1 MDKKNKILLVLCFIA
16 SLLLG
21 IILSAALLLTPIL
34 AGNLVYLTI
43 IGILISISLLA
54 YFSFSSFDIQEKTI
68 LFLTLPISIII
79 SIATYIANN
88 YLMTFVRQIESLQ
101 QQQTEFG
108 LENIGSITSL
118 FDFANMLNIWV
129 LIVFIIIIYNI
140 LSIVFIL
147 FKKQP
152 RQQISQ

>member
-1 MDKKNKILLVLCFIA
+1 MNKKSKIFLILCFIA

-21 IILSAALLLTPIL
+21 IILSSALLLTPIL

-79 SIATYIANN
+79 SIITYIAN
-88 YLMTFVRQIESLQ
+88 YFLTTTIKQIVSLPAEIPINQ
-101 QQQTEFG
+101 VV
-108 LENIGSITSL
+108 SIFNLT
-118 FDFANMLNIWV
+118 NTLNIWV
-129 LIVFIIIIYNI
+129 LIALIIIIYNMPPI
-140 LSIVFIL
+140 IFVL

-152 RQQISQ
+152 QQQISQ